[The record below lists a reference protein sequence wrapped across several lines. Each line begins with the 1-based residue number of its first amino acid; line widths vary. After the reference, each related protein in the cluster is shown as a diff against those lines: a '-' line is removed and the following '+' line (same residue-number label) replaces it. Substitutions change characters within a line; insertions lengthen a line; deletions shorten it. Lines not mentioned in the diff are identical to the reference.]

1 MLGCLPNPHIGGDG
15 SDVFHSYLL
24 SSVLGVGD
32 VATGGEARSSA
43 GIVWFAHI
51 GMDRALG

>member
-1 MLGCLPNPHIGGDG
+1 MLGCLPNPHIGAVA

-24 SSVLGVGD
+24 SSVLVVGG